1 MRCRLLAGWLAGW
14 MALALGCQKP
24 PADAPKAD
32 HPTMPAGRS
41 DTPKVRPA
49 APILVDEPTLE
60 NPFVAKAELRPA
72 ARSADDTVEL
82 VIEARTA
89 PGWHIYAVGDSPA
102 GTIPTSV
109 EVKLPRGV
117 EPAGPWKYPQAKPGQ
132 DGQGGIYEGKLQF
145 LRRLQITENA
155 PKGPIEVQCELTYQ
169 ACDPFRCRPP
179 ETLKLS
185 AKGEVLPR

>member
-1 MRCRLLAGWLAGW
+1 

-24 PADAPKAD
+24 PADDPQTGNPSR
-32 HPTMPAGRS
+32 PTSKTNPASVG
-41 DTPKVRPA
+41 PA
-49 APILVDEPTLE
+49 APILTEEPTPK

-179 ETLKLS
+179 ETLTLS
-185 AKGEVLPR
+185 ARGEVVSR